1 MEDAI
6 LQKATLLMQQERYKE
21 AQQLLMGLLSTQPD
35 NDIVLYLLAEIKIEE
50 NDLDKAEE
58 LNNSAIGLDP
68 ERGMLFH
75 QKARI
80 YLLRDKYTEA
90 QEYVQEA
97 IALEPD
103 VAVFYALSGYIKTF
117 QKDFKGALAAS
128 DQALECDPSDLLALN
143 VRSTA
148 LLKLNRHE
156 ESFATIEGALHE
168 SPDNAY
174 THSNYGWN
182 LLEKGDT
189 KAALNHFRE
198 ALRNDPNS
206 MHAQAGMQEALKAK
220 FIVYRLYLKY
230 VFFMANLTSKYQWVV
245 IFGFYFG
252 TKILGK
258 IAQNNSTLAPYLTP
272 VVILL
277 SILALST
284 WVMHPLGNVY
294 LRFNT
299 YGKHLLDREEKITST
314 TTSVFLLFSLGFFI
328 TLLVT
333 GHYFWAVPAIFT
345 LSMMLPISRFY
356 ERPAGFYKT
365 YAIAMFVVGLL
376 ATAVSLLTGQ
386 LFSLFTMVYAIGFV
400 GFQFLANYFSIKKG

>member
-80 YLLRDKYTEA
+80 YLLRDNYTEA
-90 QEYVQEA
+90 QAYVQEA

-103 VAVFYALSGYIKTF
+103 EAVFYALLGYIKTF
-117 QKDFKGALAAS
+117 QKDFNGALAAA
-128 DQALECDPSDLLALN
+128 DQALECDPSELLALN

-168 SPDNAY
+168 SPDNSF

-206 MHAQAGMQEALKAK
+206 MHAQSGMQEALKAK

-230 VFFMANLTSKYQWVV
+230 VFFMANLTSKYQWGV
-245 IFGFYFG
+245 ILGFYFG
-252 TKILGK
+252 TKILSK

-277 SILALST
+277 SVLALST

-294 LRFNT
+294 LRFNP

-328 TLLVT
+328 TLLAT
-333 GHYFWAVPAIFT
+333 GQYFWAVPAIFT

-356 ERPAGFYKT
+356 VRPAGFYKT
-365 YAIAMFVVGLL
+365 YTIGMFVVGVL
-376 ATAVSLLTGQ
+376 ATAVSLLTGE
-386 LFSLFTMVYAIGFV
+386 LFSLFTLVYVIGFV
-400 GFQFLANYFSIKKG
+400 GFQFLANYFSIRKG